1 MKRILTML
9 TGIGIVFACC
19 VIPSFAASSTPSY
32 PSGSFANYSGYVPQ
46 GTSTN
51 STASNFYAAVT
62 SSLRNGFWTVNRGFY
77 DLQKK
82 SDTLN
87 TNLAGLKTALV
98 GSLSS
103 FSSLAGVSSGLE
115 DPSYSGGKGALAAI
129 NDNVFYG
136 FRSLFKGLGSIKTS
150 IGTLD
155 THLSTMSKNIDSNFT
170 SLGKK
175 LDTNYQGILK
185 VLAGNNTASQ
195 YRVLDTSVTGG
206 FPMIHQ
212 WFSEFY
218 DVLFDPKDEEL
229 KDESEGQ
236 KDELLD
242 NFFGDG
248 SNGVQGGQIGSLG
261 DISSSAGNLLDTGG
275 NIGNVFSEIG
285 NSGSSVWSWFSS
297 DNAMA
302 INGPDYVPPEPVYP
316 PEPTAKPT
324 SKPPEPSAEPSVEPS
339 VEPSAEPSVEPS
351 VEPSAEPSAEPSVEP
366 SAEPSVEPS
375 AEPSVEP
382 SAEPSVEP
390 SAEPT
395 PEPTPEPIPPNP
407 SYPFTAYVSVS
418 SAAIY
423 ASASASSPVM
433 TAPYGFQVTVTGV
446 SGSRFKVDL
455 GMGTTYYMNRSD
467 LALSVP
473 GKSAVRSMVDSAVR
487 GLDLRPVV
495 PSGSDIVDFYGPQM
509 DELHRLIGW

>member
-46 GTSTN
+46 GSSTN

-82 SDTLN
+82 TDTLN
-87 TNLAGLKTALV
+87 TNLTGLKTALV

-185 VLAGNNTASQ
+185 ALAGNNTASQ

-229 KDESEGQ
+229 KDESEDQ

-324 SKPPEPSAEPSVEPS
+324 SKPPEPSAL
-339 VEPSAEPSVEPS
+339 
-351 VEPSAEPSAEPSVEP
+351 PSAEPSVEP

-390 SAEPT
+390 S
-395 PEPTPEPIPPNP
+395 PEPSEPAFPDT
-407 SYPFTAYVSVS
+407 YPFTAYVIIDNAPMYRPATATSPGHSAPYGQKVTVYGMSNGRFAIGSAGWYMNPS
-418 SAAIY
+418 SL
-423 ASASASSPVM
+423 SM
-433 TAPYGFQVTVTGV
+433 TAPVAV
-446 SGSRFKVDL
+446 SAS
-455 GMGTTYYMNRSD
+455 N
-467 LALSVP
+467 A
-473 GKSAVRSMVDSAVR
+473 AVR
-487 GLDLRPVV
+487 GFYVLPVV

>member
-1 MKRILTML
+1 MKRILTMF

-19 VIPSFAASSTPSY
+19 VIPSFAASSTPSF

-46 GTSTN
+46 GSSTN

-82 SDTLN
+82 TDTLN
-87 TNLAGLKTALV
+87 TNLTGLKTALV

-155 THLSTMSKNIDSNFT
+155 THLSTMSKNIDSNFV

-185 VLAGNNTASQ
+185 ALAGNNTASQ

-229 KDESEGQ
+229 KDESEDQ

-302 INGPDYVPPEPVYP
+302 INGSDYVPPEPVYP

-324 SKPPEPSAEPSVEPS
+324 SKPPEPSALPSAEPSVEPSAEPS

-351 VEPSAEPSAEPSVEP
+351 VQPSAEPSVEPSVEP

-390 SAEPT
+390 S
-395 PEPTPEPIPPNP
+395 PEPSEPAFPDT
-407 SYPFTAYVSVS
+407 YPFTAYVIIDNAPMYRPATATSPGHSAPYGQKVTVYGMSNGRFAIGSAGWYMNPS
-418 SAAIY
+418 SL
-423 ASASASSPVM
+423 SM
-433 TAPYGFQVTVTGV
+433 TAPVAV
-446 SGSRFKVDL
+446 SAS
-455 GMGTTYYMNRSD
+455 N
-467 LALSVP
+467 A
-473 GKSAVRSMVDSAVR
+473 AVR
-487 GLDLRPVV
+487 GFYVLPVV